1 LCEPL
6 NCDCCLGCV
15 FGRRQ
20 LRRRYRKIYE
30 DYKPKLAYWKVVL
43 IARKFAFSLIV
54 VMLDSDIEAQVRVE
68 RICQCTVPRSWHAEG
83 IWCSRSGAAV
93 VPSRDLPTNH
103 RSGVVAC
110 ERASQHDAPEHS
122 FPSPPLPT
130 LFGLGCNSQC
140 RYLHSTP
147 PSSTHSL
154 APPNPTQASC
164 SIALLVASYI
174 LQQRYAPFVSTES
187 IAESLR
193 LTPADIERRLQGR
206 QALSVQPASGPRARG
221 TSRATRDGGPGPVP
235 STRLRGASRAARD
248 HGTPPPSVPA
258 LVVDGRDAPILSSTV
273 DDHGEVGEGPV
284 RPLVTGARVGGGP
297 SRAGLR
303 RRSIAVA
310 KAGVGALV
318 TRVLRLVTYKV
329 RVP

>member
-1 LCEPL
+1 MPL
-6 NCDCCLGCV
+6 
-15 FGRRQ
+15 
-20 LRRRYRKIYE
+20 
-30 DYKPKLAYWKVVL
+30 
-43 IARKFAFSLIV
+43 
-54 VMLDSDIEAQVRVE
+54 
-68 RICQCTVPRSWHAEG
+68 
-83 IWCSRSGAAV
+83 
-93 VPSRDLPTNH
+93 
-103 RSGVVAC
+103 
-110 ERASQHDAPEHS
+110 
-122 FPSPPLPT
+122 PPLHPT
-130 LFGLGCNSQC
+130 PVYALPCCSPLPFG
-140 RYLHSTP
+140 TP
-147 PSSTHSL
+147 PT
-154 APPNPTQASC
+154 PTQASC

-221 TSRATRDGGPGPVP
+221 TSRATRDGGPGPVS
-235 STRLRGASRAARD
+235 STRSRGASRAARDD

-258 LVVDGRDAPILSSTV
+258 LAVDGSDAPILSSTV

-284 RPLVTGARVGGGP
+284 RPLVTGAIVGGRP

-318 TRVLRLVTYKV
+318 TRALRLVTYKV